1 MSTGFTGIHDKAGTG
16 YTVTLDNVSAGYGA
30 EPKIRRVSLTLRPGC
45 ITVLIGPNGA
55 GKSTILRA
63 IAGELPASS
72 GAVLIGGD
80 PVAEIPGQE
89 LAKRLSVMTTER
101 PDTGYMTCF
110 EVAAAG
116 RYPYTG
122 RFGRLTDEDRE
133 KVLAAL
139 RTVRAEEIAGRLFSE
154 VSDGQKQNVLL
165 ARAICQETPVML
177 LDEPASYLDIRSKL
191 SLLGALS
198 AHARRFGTCVVL
210 SMHETDLAERVADYA
225 VCVKDGEILSSGTP
239 AEIFRREIIETL
251 YGLPE
256 GSYDPLSG
264 TCEFRGAEGKPELFL
279 ISSAG
284 RGVPVMREL
293 QRRGI
298 PFAAGILFE
307 NDADLPYAVRLAA
320 KVFTA
325 APFRDV
331 PEETAL
337 AALKAMEACGR
348 VITTEDPETVP
359 VQAQVAALI
368 RAAKDRGILK
378 SMEELW

>member
-1 MSTGFTGIHDKAGTG
+1 MSKAGDRTA
-16 YTVTLDNVSAGYGA
+16 YTVTLSDVSAGYGG
-30 EPKIRRVSLTLRPGC
+30 EPKIRRITLTLQPGR

-55 GKSTILRA
+55 GKSTILRT
-63 IAGELPASS
+63 IAGELPASA

-80 PVAEIPGQE
+80 PVASIPGRE
-89 LAKRLSVMTTER
+89 LARRVSVTTTER

-110 EVAAAG
+110 DVAAAG

-122 RFGRLTDEDRE
+122 AFGRLSAEDRE
-133 KVLAAL
+133 KVAEAL
-139 RTVRAEEIAGRLFSE
+139 RTVRAEEISGRLFME

-198 AHARRFGTCVVL
+198 AHARRYGTCVVL
-210 SMHETDLAERVADYA
+210 SMHETDLAERIADFA
-225 VCVKDGEILSSGTP
+225 VCVKDGEILSSGVP
-239 AEIFRREIIETL
+239 AEIFRQEIIEPL

-264 TCEFRGAEGKPELFL
+264 TCEFRGAEGEPELFL
-279 ISSAG
+279 ISSGG

-298 PFAAGILFE
+298 PFAAGVLFE
-307 NDADLPYAVRLAA
+307 NDADLPYAKRLAA

-325 APFRDV
+325 APFRDI
-331 PEETAL
+331 PEETAA
-337 AALKAMEACGR
+337 AALGAMEACGR
-348 VITTEDPETVP
+348 VITTEDPENAP
-359 VQAQVAALI
+359 VQAQVASLI
-368 RAAKDRGILK
+368 RAAEERGILK